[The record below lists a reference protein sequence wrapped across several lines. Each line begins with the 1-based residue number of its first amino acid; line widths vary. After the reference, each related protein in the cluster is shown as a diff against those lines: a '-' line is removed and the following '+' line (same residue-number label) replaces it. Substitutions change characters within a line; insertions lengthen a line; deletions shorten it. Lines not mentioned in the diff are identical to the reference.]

1 MKGKSMRKTID
12 VRALDCPK
20 PVIETQKAI
29 KEADVTELEILIGNP
44 TAKENL
50 KRFAETGKYAYD
62 LADHGDGTFT
72 MVIKKEAGETVN
84 EAADNFVATC
94 DIPVG
99 GKTILIASDTLGKG
113 EEELGKLLMKSFV
126 YTLTQT
132 EPYPEKVLLL
142 NSAVRLSTQNEEI
155 IEHLKDLESKGTKV
169 FSCGTC
175 LNFYQ
180 LAEELK
186 VGAIGNM
193 YDVVE
198 ALYAA
203 PDTITIG

>member
-1 MKGKSMRKTID
+1 MKKTID

-29 KEADVTELEILIGNP
+29 READVTELEILIGNP
-44 TAKENL
+44 TARENL
-50 KRFAETGKYAYD
+50 KRFAETGKYEYSLTD
-62 LADHGDGTFT
+62 NGDGSYT
-72 MVIKKEAGETVN
+72 MVIKKGTDEIAN
-84 EAADNFVATC
+84 DAADRFVPTC
-94 DIPVG
+94 DVTQ
-99 GKTILIASDTLGKG
+99 GKTVLILSDRLGKG

-132 EPYPEKVLLL
+132 EPYPQKVLLL

-155 IEHLKDLESKGTKV
+155 IEHLKALEENSTKV

-175 LNFYQ
+175 LNFYD
-180 LAEELK
+180 LTEELK

-198 ALYAA
+198 SLYAA
-203 PDTITIG
+203 PDTITIA